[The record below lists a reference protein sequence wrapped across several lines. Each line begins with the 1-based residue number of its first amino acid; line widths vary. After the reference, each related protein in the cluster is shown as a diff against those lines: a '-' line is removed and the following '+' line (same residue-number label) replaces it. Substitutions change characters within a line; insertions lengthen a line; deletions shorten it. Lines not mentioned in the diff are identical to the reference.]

1 MCYSY
6 GSCFCVIC
14 HVFSVPT
21 IPNTD
26 TDTRMEWN
34 TNTDTDT
41 SMSSH
46 YDTGTDIKISIPIQI
61 PEEY

>member
-1 MCYSY
+1 MY
-6 GSCFCVIC
+6 
-14 HVFSVPT
+14 HVFVLYVMYLVFQRYQ
-21 IPNTD
+21 NTD